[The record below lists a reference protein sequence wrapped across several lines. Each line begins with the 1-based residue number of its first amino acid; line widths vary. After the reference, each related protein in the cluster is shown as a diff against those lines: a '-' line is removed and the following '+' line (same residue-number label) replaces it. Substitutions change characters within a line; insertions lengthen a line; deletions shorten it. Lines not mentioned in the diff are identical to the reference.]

1 MINKNI
7 FSVKKKNVIITG
19 AGRGLGLEIA
29 NYFSYSG
36 ANVYIFDKYFKKSYL
51 CKNIKRIKCDFINK
65 KRTINLIKK
74 SLKKINA
81 DILIN
86 CAAIT
91 LPNVKNLSQSIKNWE
106 KTININLNAPYLFC
120 KIVGE
125 DMIKKKIKGRIINF
139 SSIGGKVGFPN
150 NHSYGPSKSGL
161 AHLTK
166 TLANDWGKYGININ
180 TIVPGYFSTEMNKLS
195 WQNRSKKKQRS
206 KKTLLNRWGKPSEI
220 IGSVVF
226 LSSEASSYV
235 TGAELVV
242 DGGWLAKG
250 L

>member
-125 DMIKKKIKGRIINF
+125 DMIKKKNKGQ
-139 SSIGGKVGFPN
+139 
-150 NHSYGPSKSGL
+150 NH
-161 AHLTK
+161 
-166 TLANDWGKYGININ
+166 
-180 TIVPGYFSTEMNKLS
+180 
-195 WQNRSKKKQRS
+195 
-206 KKTLLNRWGKPSEI
+206 
-220 IGSVVF
+220 
-226 LSSEASSYV
+226 
-235 TGAELVV
+235 
-242 DGGWLAKG
+242 
-250 L
+250 